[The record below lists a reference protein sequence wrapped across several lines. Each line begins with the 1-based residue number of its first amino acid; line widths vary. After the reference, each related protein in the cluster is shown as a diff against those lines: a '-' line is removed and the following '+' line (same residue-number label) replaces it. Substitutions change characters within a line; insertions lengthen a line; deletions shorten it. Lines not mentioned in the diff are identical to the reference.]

1 MDDEKIERLDKV
13 AVLTRNIQDDK
24 HLNAIFSRN
33 LEKKKEIKDDQDQ
46 NKSLINIFEYF
57 LFYSFF
63 FLNLCFFIDWRKPLK
78 DNGN

>member
-33 LEKKKEIKDDQDQ
+33 LEKKKEIKDDQ
-46 NKSLINIFEYF
+46 
-57 LFYSFF
+57 
-63 FLNLCFFIDWRKPLK
+63 
-78 DNGN
+78 

>member
-33 LEKKKEIKDDQDQ
+33 SEKNKEIKDSQDQ
-46 NKSLINIFEYF
+46 NKPLINIFEYF
-57 LFYSFF
+57 LFIF
-63 FLNLCFFIDWRKPLK
+63 FLNLCFL
-78 DNGN
+78 